1 MRCLVLLLLLCQPAF
16 AQPALLERILNA
28 ENQRGTSDGDLA
40 ALKQGIASRDADTR
54 RQAVRAIGRLERP
67 ELMPM
72 VSRLLTDPNADV
84 RSETVNAI
92 GQMAQGDEGLAA
104 AKTRLLNRARGE
116 QTPRVRGVIAATL
129 GRLPYKDPA
138 DVRQAEQAIAQML
151 PAAAGVANLDEVG
164 GAVEGL
170 EALIRL
176 RLKVWAPSADTLARL
191 RVASRMEGRPED
203 ADKLARIRR
212 LATLALTAA
221 GAATRPMLES
231 GINDRDDEVR
241 RITMVAARAD
251 VDGRDLI
258 IERGL
263 ADPEPRVRYE
273 ALQTWGRGLRKTS
286 CAPVLAALR
295 DPNPQVMLLAI
306 DLLGN
311 VCPEQ
316 QHAASALEAIAQ
328 TITGSRGTW
337 HAPAHAI
344 VSLAKVSPAPARAL
358 LPVYKGHAVWQV
370 RMYAAHA
377 AAPLGAVDDL
387 TALARD
393 GNDNVREA
401 ALGELVTLKRPEAVA
416 LAIEALGRSDY
427 QLAITAA
434 RALVASALV
443 ATSARDQAIAA
454 LQRALERIAA
464 DRRDTSRDARAAI
477 LARLEELGSPKSN
490 SAEERLPIP
499 PVRFAEIDALR
510 NARLRIV
517 MLGKGPFE
525 LRLLVDE
532 ARLSAL
538 RVAIRAGEGYYNGLT
553 FHRVV
558 PNFVIQGG
566 SPGANEYMGDAAFM
580 RDEVGLITH
589 RRGTVG
595 ISTRG
600 RDTGDAQIFVN
611 LVDLPRLDHI
621 YTVFAEVVSGMDV
634 VDAVLEGDVIE
645 RVEIVPAPAQRPS
658 TRSRSSG
665 QARRGK

>member
-1 MRCLVLLLLLCQPAF
+1 MVRRLAFLLLLCQPAF
-16 AQPALLERILNA
+16 AQPALRERILNV

-40 ALKQGIASRDADTR
+40 ALKQGIASPDADTR

-67 ELMPM
+67 ELIPM

-138 DVRQAEQAIAQML
+138 DVRQAEQTIAQML
-151 PAAAGVANLDEVG
+151 PAAAGVANLDEVA

-176 RLKVWAPSADTLARL
+176 RLKVAAPSADTIARL

-203 ADKLARIRR
+203 AEKLARIRR

-221 GAATRPMLES
+221 GAVTRPMLDA

-241 RITMVAARAD
+241 RITMVAARGD
-251 VDGRDLI
+251 VDGRDAI
-258 IERGL
+258 VKRGL
-263 ADPEPRVRYE
+263 ADPQPRVRYE
-273 ALQTWGRGLRKTS
+273 ALQTWGRGLQKTS

-295 DPNPQVMLLAI
+295 DSNSHVMLLAI

-311 VCPEQ
+311 GCPEQ
-316 QHAASALEAIAQ
+316 QQEAASALEAIAQ
-328 TITGSRGTW
+328 TIAGSRGTW

-344 VSLAKVSPAPARAL
+344 VSLAKVAPEQARAL
-358 LPVYKGHAVWQV
+358 LSVYKGHAVWQV

-377 AAPLGAVDDL
+377 AAALAAVDHL

-393 GNDNVREA
+393 ENDNVREA

-427 QLAITAA
+427 QLTITAA
-434 RALVASALV
+434 RALAS
-443 ATSARDQAIAA
+443 TSARDQAIAA
-454 LQRALERIAA
+454 LRRALERVAA
-464 DRRDTSRDARAAI
+464 DRRDTARDARLAI
-477 LARLEELGSPKSN
+477 VARLEELGSPKSN
-490 SAEERLPIP
+490 TAEERLPIP
-499 PVRFAEIDALR
+499 PVRFADIEALR
-510 NARLRIV
+510 NAGLRFV
-517 MLGKGPFE
+517 MRGKGSFE

-532 ARLSAL
+532 APLSAL
-538 RVAIRAGEGYYNGLT
+538 RVATRAREGYYNGLT

-558 PNFVIQGG
+558 ANFVIQGG

-589 RRGTVG
+589 KRGTVG

-600 RDTGDAQIFVN
+600 RDTGDAQIFIN
-611 LVDLPRLDHI
+611 LVDLPRLDHV

-645 RVEIVPAPAQRPS
+645 RVEIVPPSAQRPA
-658 TRSRSSG
+658 TRSRSPATSS
-665 QARRGK
+665 AR

>member
-1 MRCLVLLLLLCQPAF
+1 MVRRLAFLLLLCQPAF
-16 AQPALLERILNA
+16 AQPALRERILNV

-40 ALKQGIASRDADTR
+40 ALKQGIASPDADTR

-67 ELMPM
+67 ELIPM

-138 DVRQAEQAIAQML
+138 DVRQAEQTIAQML
-151 PAAAGVANLDEVG
+151 PAAAGVANLDEVA

-176 RLKVWAPSADTLARL
+176 RLKVAAPSADTIARL

-203 ADKLARIRR
+203 AEKLARIRR

-221 GAATRPMLES
+221 GAVTRPMLDA

-251 VDGRDLI
+251 VDGRDAI
-258 IERGL
+258 VKRGL
-263 ADPEPRVRYE
+263 ADPQPRVRYE
-273 ALQTWGRGLRKTS
+273 AVQTWGRVLQKTS

-295 DPNPQVMLLAI
+295 DSNSHVMLLAI

-311 VCPEQ
+311 GCPEQ
-316 QHAASALEAIAQ
+316 QQAASALEAIAQ
-328 TITGSRGTW
+328 TITGSSGTW

-344 VSLAKVSPAPARAL
+344 VSLAKVAPEQARAL
-358 LPVYKGHAVWQV
+358 LSVYKGHGVWQV

-377 AAPLGAVDDL
+377 AAALAAVDDL

-393 GNDNVREA
+393 ENDNVREA
-401 ALGELVTLKRPEAVA
+401 ALGELLALKRPEAVA

-427 QLAITAA
+427 QLTITAA
-434 RALVASALV
+434 RALAS
-443 ATSARDQAIAA
+443 TSARDQAIAA
-454 LQRALERIAA
+454 LQRALERVAA
-464 DRRDTSRDARAAI
+464 DRRDTARDARLAI
-477 LARLEELGSPKSN
+477 VARLEELGSPKSN
-490 SAEERLPIP
+490 TAEERLPIP
-499 PVRFAEIDALR
+499 PVRLADIDALR
-510 NARLRIV
+510 NARLRFV
-517 MLGKGPFE
+517 MRGKGAFE

-532 ARLSAL
+532 APLSAL
-538 RVAIRAGEGYYNGLT
+538 RVATRAREGYYNGLT

-589 RRGTVG
+589 ERGTVG

-611 LVDLPRLDHI
+611 LVDLPRLDHV

-634 VDAVLEGDVIE
+634 VDAILEGDVIE
-645 RVEIVPAPAQRPS
+645 RVEIVPASAQRPA
-658 TRSRSSG
+658 TRSRSVEESSS
-665 QARRGK
+665 R

>member
-1 MRCLVLLLLLCQPAF
+1 MRCLAFLLLLCQPAF
-16 AQPALLERILNA
+16 AQPALRERILNV

-40 ALKQGIASRDADTR
+40 ALKQGIASPDADTR

-67 ELMPM
+67 ELIPM

-129 GRLPYKDPA
+129 GRLPYNDPA
-138 DVRQAEQAIAQML
+138 DVRQAEQTIAQML
-151 PAAAGVANLDEVG
+151 PAAAGVANLDEVA

-176 RLKVWAPSADTLARL
+176 RFKVAAPSADTIARL

-203 ADKLARIRR
+203 AEKLARIRR

-221 GAATRPMLES
+221 GAVTRPMLDA

-251 VDGRDLI
+251 VDGRDAI
-258 IERGL
+258 VKRGL
-263 ADPEPRVRYE
+263 ADPQPRVRYE
-273 ALQTWGRGLRKTS
+273 AVQTWGRVLQKTS

-295 DPNPQVMLLAI
+295 DSNSHVMLLAI

-311 VCPEQ
+311 ACPEQ
-316 QHAASALEAIAQ
+316 QQAASALEAIAQ

-344 VSLAKVSPAPARAL
+344 VSLAKVAPEQARAL
-358 LPVYKGHAVWQV
+358 LSVYKGHGVWQV

-377 AAPLGAVDDL
+377 AAALAAVDDL

-393 GNDNVREA
+393 ENDNVREA

-427 QLAITAA
+427 QLTITAA
-434 RALVASALV
+434 RALAS
-443 ATSARDQAIAA
+443 TSARDQAIAA
-454 LQRALERIAA
+454 LQRALERVAA
-464 DRRDTSRDARAAI
+464 DRRDTARDARLAI
-477 LARLEELGSPKSN
+477 VARLEELGSPTSN
-490 SAEERLPIP
+490 TAEERLPIP
-499 PVRFAEIDALR
+499 PVRFAHIDALR
-510 NARLRIV
+510 NARLRFV
-517 MLGKGPFE
+517 MRGKGAFE

-532 ARLSAL
+532 APLSAL
-538 RVAIRAGEGYYNGLT
+538 RVATRAREGYYNGLT

-589 RRGTVG
+589 ERGTVG

-611 LVDLPRLDHI
+611 LVDSPRLDHV

-634 VDAVLEGDVIE
+634 VDAILEGDVIE
-645 RVEIVPAPAQRPS
+645 RVEIVPAAAQRPA
-658 TRSRSSG
+658 TRSRSVETSSS
-665 QARRGK
+665 R

>member
-1 MRCLVLLLLLCQPAF
+1 
-16 AQPALLERILNA
+16 
-28 ENQRGTSDGDLA
+28 
-40 ALKQGIASRDADTR
+40 
-54 RQAVRAIGRLERP
+54 
-67 ELMPM
+67 

-138 DVRQAEQAIAQML
+138 DVRQAEQTIAQML
-151 PAAAGVANLDEVG
+151 PAAAGVANLDEVA

-176 RLKVWAPSADTLARL
+176 RLKVAAPSADTIARL

-203 ADKLARIRR
+203 AEKLARIRR

-221 GAATRPMLES
+221 GAVTRPMLDAS
-231 GINDRDDEVR
+231 INDRDDEVR

-251 VDGRDLI
+251 VNGRDAI
-258 IERGL
+258 VKRGL
-263 ADPEPRVRYE
+263 ADAQPRVRYE
-273 ALQTWGRGLRKTS
+273 AVQTWGRVLQKTS
-286 CAPVLAALR
+286 CAPVVAALR
-295 DPNPQVMLLAI
+295 DSNSHVMLLAI

-311 VCPEQ
+311 GCPEQ
-316 QHAASALEAIAQ
+316 QQAASALEAIAQ

-344 VSLAKVSPAPARAL
+344 VSLAKVAPEQARAL
-358 LPVYKGHAVWQV
+358 LSVYKGHGVWQV

-377 AAPLGAVDDL
+377 AAALAAVDDL

-393 GNDNVREA
+393 ENDNVREA

-427 QLAITAA
+427 QLTITAA
-434 RALVASALV
+434 RALAS
-443 ATSARDQAIAA
+443 TSARDQAIAA
-454 LQRALERIAA
+454 LQRALERVAA
-464 DRRDTSRDARAAI
+464 DRRDTARDARLAI
-477 LARLEELGSPKSN
+477 VARLEELGSPTSN
-490 SAEERLPIP
+490 TAEERLPIP
-499 PVRFAEIDALR
+499 PVRFAHIDALR
-510 NARLRIV
+510 NARLRFV
-517 MLGKGPFE
+517 MRGKGAFE

-532 ARLSAL
+532 APLSAL
-538 RVAIRAGEGYYNGLT
+538 RVATRAREGYYNGLT

-589 RRGTVG
+589 ERGTVG

-611 LVDLPRLDHI
+611 LVDSPRLDHV

-634 VDAVLEGDVIE
+634 VDAILEGDVIE
-645 RVEIVPAPAQRPS
+645 RVEIVPAAAQRPA
-658 TRSRSSG
+658 TRSRSVETSSS
-665 QARRGK
+665 R

>member
-1 MRCLVLLLLLCQPAF
+1 MRCLAFLLLLCQPAF
-16 AQPALLERILNA
+16 AQPALRERILNV

-40 ALKQGIASRDADTR
+40 ALKQGIASPDADTR

-67 ELMPM
+67 ELIPM

-138 DVRQAEQAIAQML
+138 DVRQAEQTIAHML
-151 PAAAGVANLDEVG
+151 PAAAGLANLDEVA

-176 RLKVWAPSADTLARL
+176 RLKVAAPSADTIARL

-203 ADKLARIRR
+203 AEKLARIRR

-221 GAATRPMLES
+221 GAVTRPMLDA

-241 RITMVAARAD
+241 RITMVAARGD
-251 VDGRDLI
+251 VDGRDAI
-258 IERGL
+258 VKRGL
-263 ADPEPRVRYE
+263 ADPQPRVRYE
-273 ALQTWGRGLRKTS
+273 ALQTWGRGLQKTS

-295 DPNPQVMLLAI
+295 DSNSHVMLLAI

-311 VCPEQ
+311 GCPEQ
-316 QHAASALEAIAQ
+316 QHEAASALEAIAQ
-328 TITGSRGTW
+328 TIAGSRGTW

-344 VSLAKVSPAPARAL
+344 VSLAKVAPEQARAL
-358 LPVYKGHAVWQV
+358 LSVYKGHAVWQV

-377 AAPLGAVDDL
+377 AAALAAVDHL

-393 GNDNVREA
+393 ENDNVREA

-427 QLAITAA
+427 QLTITAA
-434 RALVASALV
+434 RALAS
-443 ATSARDQAIAA
+443 TSARDQAIAA
-454 LQRALERIAA
+454 LRRALERVAA
-464 DRRDTSRDARAAI
+464 DRRDTARDARLAI
-477 LARLEELGSPKSN
+477 VARLEELGSPKSN
-490 SAEERLPIP
+490 TAEERLPIP
-499 PVRFAEIDALR
+499 PVRFADIEALR
-510 NARLRIV
+510 IAGLRFV
-517 MLGKGPFE
+517 MRGKGSFE

-532 ARLSAL
+532 APLSAL
-538 RVAIRAGEGYYNGLT
+538 RVATRAREGYYNGLT

-558 PNFVIQGG
+558 ANFVIQGG

-589 RRGTVG
+589 KRGTVG

-611 LVDLPRLDHI
+611 LVDLPRLDHV

-645 RVEIVPAPAQRPS
+645 RVEIVPPPAQRPA
-658 TRSRSSG
+658 TRSRSPATSS
-665 QARRGK
+665 AR

>member
-1 MRCLVLLLLLCQPAF
+1 MVRRLAFLLLLCQPAF
-16 AQPALLERILNA
+16 AQPALRERILNV

-40 ALKQGIASRDADTR
+40 ALKQGIASPDADTR

-67 ELMPM
+67 ELIPM

-92 GQMAQGDEGLAA
+92 GQMVQGDEGLAA

-138 DVRQAEQAIAQML
+138 DVRQAEQTIAHML
-151 PAAAGVANLDEVG
+151 PAAAGLANLDEVA

-176 RLKVWAPSADTLARL
+176 RLKVAAPSADTIARL

-203 ADKLARIRR
+203 AEKLARIRR

-221 GAATRPMLES
+221 GAVTRPMLDA

-241 RITMVAARAD
+241 RITMVAARGD
-251 VDGRDLI
+251 VDGRDAI
-258 IERGL
+258 VKRGL
-263 ADPEPRVRYE
+263 ADPQPRVRYE
-273 ALQTWGRGLRKTS
+273 ALQTWGRGLQKTS

-295 DPNPQVMLLAI
+295 DSNSHVMLLAI

-311 VCPEQ
+311 GCPEQ
-316 QHAASALEAIAQ
+316 QQEAASALEAIAQ
-328 TITGSRGTW
+328 TIAGSRGTW

-344 VSLAKVSPAPARAL
+344 VSLAKVAPEQARAL
-358 LPVYKGHAVWQV
+358 LSVYKGHAVWQV

-377 AAPLGAVDDL
+377 AAALAAVDHL

-393 GNDNVREA
+393 ENDNVREA

-427 QLAITAA
+427 QLTITAA
-434 RALVASALV
+434 RALAS
-443 ATSARDQAIAA
+443 TSARDQAIAA
-454 LQRALERIAA
+454 LRRALERVAA
-464 DRRDTSRDARAAI
+464 DRRDTARDARLAI
-477 LARLEELGSPKSN
+477 VARLEELGSPKSN
-490 SAEERLPIP
+490 TAEERLPIP
-499 PVRFAEIDALR
+499 PVRFADIEALR
-510 NARLRIV
+510 NAGLRFV
-517 MLGKGPFE
+517 MRGKGSFE

-532 ARLSAL
+532 APLSAL
-538 RVAIRAGEGYYNGLT
+538 RVATRAREGYYNGLT

-558 PNFVIQGG
+558 ANFVIQGG

-589 RRGTVG
+589 KRGTVG

-611 LVDLPRLDHI
+611 LVDLPRLDHV

-645 RVEIVPAPAQRPS
+645 RLEIVPPSAQRPA
-658 TRSRSSG
+658 TRSRSPATSS
-665 QARRGK
+665 AR

>member
-1 MRCLVLLLLLCQPAF
+1 MRCLAFLLLLCQPAF
-16 AQPALLERILNA
+16 AQPALRERILNV

-40 ALKQGIASRDADTR
+40 ALKQGIASPDADTR

-67 ELMPM
+67 ELIPM

-129 GRLPYKDPA
+129 GRLPYNDPA
-138 DVRQAEQAIAQML
+138 DVRQVEQTIAQML
-151 PAAAGVANLDEVG
+151 PAAAGVANLDEVA

-176 RLKVWAPSADTLARL
+176 RFKVAAPSADTIARL

-203 ADKLARIRR
+203 AEKLARIRR

-221 GAATRPMLES
+221 GAVTRPMLDA

-251 VDGRDLI
+251 VDGRDAI
-258 IERGL
+258 VKRGL
-263 ADPEPRVRYE
+263 ADPQPRVRYE
-273 ALQTWGRGLRKTS
+273 AVQTWGRVLQKTS

-295 DPNPQVMLLAI
+295 DSNSHVMLLAI

-311 VCPEQ
+311 GCPEQ
-316 QHAASALEAIAQ
+316 QQAASALEAIAQ

-344 VSLAKVSPAPARAL
+344 VSLAKVAPEQARAL
-358 LPVYKGHAVWQV
+358 LSVYKGHGVWQV

-377 AAPLGAVDDL
+377 AAALAAVDDL

-393 GNDNVREA
+393 ENDNVREA

-427 QLAITAA
+427 QLTITAA
-434 RALVASALV
+434 RALAS
-443 ATSARDQAIAA
+443 TSARDQAIAA
-454 LQRALERIAA
+454 LQRALERVAA
-464 DRRDTSRDARAAI
+464 DRRDTARDARLAI
-477 LARLEELGSPKSN
+477 VARLEELGSPTSN
-490 SAEERLPIP
+490 TAEERLPIP
-499 PVRFAEIDALR
+499 PVRFAHIDALR
-510 NARLRIV
+510 NARLRFV
-517 MLGKGPFE
+517 MRGKGAFE

-532 ARLSAL
+532 APLSAL
-538 RVAIRAGEGYYNGLT
+538 RVATRAREGYYNGLT

-589 RRGTVG
+589 ERGTVG

-611 LVDLPRLDHI
+611 LVDSPRLDHV

-634 VDAVLEGDVIE
+634 VDAILEGDVIE
-645 RVEIVPAPAQRPS
+645 RVEIVPAAAQRPA
-658 TRSRSSG
+658 TRSRSVETSSS
-665 QARRGK
+665 R

>member
-1 MRCLVLLLLLCQPAF
+1 MVRRLAFLLLLCQPAF
-16 AQPALLERILNA
+16 AQPALRERILNV

-40 ALKQGIASRDADTR
+40 ALKQGIASPDADTR

-67 ELMPM
+67 ELIPM

-138 DVRQAEQAIAQML
+138 DVRQAEQTIAQML
-151 PAAAGVANLDEVG
+151 PAAAGVANLDEVA

-176 RLKVWAPSADTLARL
+176 RLKVAAPSADTIARL

-203 ADKLARIRR
+203 AEKLARIRR

-221 GAATRPMLES
+221 GAVTRPMLDA

-241 RITMVAARAD
+241 RITMVAARGD
-251 VDGRDLI
+251 VDGRDAI
-258 IERGL
+258 VKRGL
-263 ADPEPRVRYE
+263 ADPQPRVRYE
-273 ALQTWGRGLRKTS
+273 ALQTWGRGLQKTS

-295 DPNPQVMLLAI
+295 DSNSHVMLLAI

-311 VCPEQ
+311 GCPEQ
-316 QHAASALEAIAQ
+316 QQEAASALEAIAQ
-328 TITGSRGTW
+328 TIAGSRGTW
-337 HAPAHAI
+337 HAPARAI
-344 VSLAKVSPAPARAL
+344 VSLAKVAPEQARAL
-358 LPVYKGHAVWQV
+358 LSVYKGHAVWQV

-377 AAPLGAVDDL
+377 AAALAAVDHL
-387 TALARD
+387 TGLARD
-393 GNDNVREA
+393 ENDNVREA

-427 QLAITAA
+427 QLTITAA
-434 RALVASALV
+434 RALAS
-443 ATSARDQAIAA
+443 TSARDQAIAA
-454 LQRALERIAA
+454 LRRALERVAA
-464 DRRDTSRDARAAI
+464 DRRDTARDARLAI
-477 LARLEELGSPKSN
+477 VARLEELGSPKSN
-490 SAEERLPIP
+490 TAEERLPIP
-499 PVRFAEIDALR
+499 PVRFADIEALR
-510 NARLRIV
+510 NAGLRFV
-517 MLGKGPFE
+517 MRGKGSFE

-532 ARLSAL
+532 APLSAL
-538 RVAIRAGEGYYNGLT
+538 RVATRAREGYYNGLT

-558 PNFVIQGG
+558 ANFVIQGG

-589 RRGTVG
+589 KRGTVG

-611 LVDLPRLDHI
+611 LVDLPRLDHV

-645 RVEIVPAPAQRPS
+645 RVEIVPPPAQRPA
-658 TRSRSSG
+658 TRSRSPATSS
-665 QARRGK
+665 AR